1 MKYSDLSKTMQDVL
15 SDRFGRYGISG
26 EYMYDNTTFFS
37 NEMKSLSESEFLQMF
52 DMKHISHIYPRSKFP
67 EYTSETWNVFLEDEA
82 ENISRGN
89 SIVNQNEINEAYF
102 DQIKDVNDLDVDDDG
117 IIDLTSYENSFGQD
131 LDFENWDFDIYEYLL

>member
-15 SDRFGRYGISG
+15 TDRFGRYGISG
-26 EYMYDNTTFFS
+26 EHMYDNTTFFS
-37 NEMKSLSESEFLQMF
+37 NEMKNLSESEFLQMF

-67 EYTSETWNVFLEDEA
+67 EYTSEPWNVFLEDEA

-102 DQIKDVNDLDVDDDG
+102 DQIKDVNDLDVNDDG

>member
-1 MKYSDLSKTMQDVL
+1 
-15 SDRFGRYGISG
+15 
-26 EYMYDNTTFFS
+26 MYDNTTFFS

-67 EYTSETWNVFLEDEA
+67 EYTSEPWNVFLEDEA

-117 IIDLTSYENSFGQD
+117 VIDLTSYENSFGQD
-131 LDFENWDFDIYEYLL
+131 LDFDNWDFDIYEYLL